1 MNFIYLLRGSRLP
14 VQQIRKPT
22 ITREHFRLSLVA
34 LETVEIS
41 KQKKSENAFL
51 YQENAVSYYV
61 NNDAKIMKNVQL
73 TINDGNT
80 FLRKH
85 YCERCGAS
93 PYCSIALSLRRRNGI
108 R

>member
-61 NNDAKIMKNVQL
+61 NSGAKIIKNVQL
-73 TINDGNT
+73 IMEIH
-80 FLRKH
+80 FLRLH
-85 YCERCGAS
+85 YCERCDAF
-93 PYCSIALSLRRRNGI
+93 PNYFIAHSLRRRNRI
-108 R
+108 V